1 MPDIDLKRVH
11 HLGLDGAR
19 TAADRMAE
27 DLRRKF
33 GLSGDWNGN
42 TLRFERPGI
51 SGALTVAESMVHI
64 TATLGFLMKAMKPSI
79 EKAIE
84 GELDRLVA
92 SAPGKPAGRKGED
105 GAKKPAARP
114 KTGPKPRK

>member
-1 MPDIDLKRVH
+1 MADIDIKRVH
-11 HLGLDGAR
+11 ALGLEAAR
-19 TAADRMAE
+19 KAADVMAD

-33 GLSGDWNGN
+33 GLSGDWRGN
-42 TLRFERPGI
+42 TLHFERPGI
-51 SGALTVAESMVHI
+51 TGKLEVAEAAVHI

-79 EKAIE
+79 EKAVQ

-92 SAPGKPAGRKGED
+92 TRPEAAAKKPGKPA
-105 GAKKPAARP
+105 AKPATP